1 MIKIFILA
9 IIMVILTAVIA
20 HYAPRHRRGSADQD
34 LIIVVPIAKTIYKV
48 AGHFSKTSKM
58 TAKNKVER
66 LIKKE
71 IQK

>member
-1 MIKIFILA
+1 MMIFIQA
-9 IIMVILTAVIA
+9 IIIAAAIVIITDFT
-20 HYAPRHRRGSADQD
+20 PRYRRGSADKD
-34 LIIVVPIAKTIYKV
+34 LTIVVPIAKTIYKV

-58 TAKNKVER
+58 TAKKKVER

>member
-1 MIKIFILA
+1 MIKVFMLA
-9 IIMVILTAVIA
+9 IIIATVIIVIA
-20 HYAPRHRRGSADQD
+20 YFTPRHRRGSADKD
-34 LIIVVPIAKTIYKV
+34 LTIVVPIAKTIYKV